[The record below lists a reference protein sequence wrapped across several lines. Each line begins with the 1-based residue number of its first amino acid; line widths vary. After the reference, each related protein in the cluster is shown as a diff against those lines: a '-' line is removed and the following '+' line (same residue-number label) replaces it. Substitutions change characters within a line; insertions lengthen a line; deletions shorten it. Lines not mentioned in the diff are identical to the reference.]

1 MVLLRNVLLL
11 AGALFLLTASSCKK
25 DENPTDVDS
34 TPITDDLFP
43 LTAGHQL
50 VFSGYLRDKTADTNM
65 VFQTGAFYQGRM
77 TVGPTTN
84 LTPDGSAGTVL
95 IDSSRVHPA
104 PIWVARNFV
113 IRKASTTGPYDFVTN
128 IGLFYRT
135 FGINRA
141 DSLRWVVLVRQD
153 LGIGT
158 EWSAFDSTWT
168 IATGSVRLEVVC
180 KVEGREML
188 SLGGQSFNAYKVVA
202 TRRVYL
208 GGASVPSVTGATAT
222 VWLEPN
228 IGIVKFIYNAD
239 GETPGFYREY
249 ASRNF

>member
-1 MVLLRNVLLL
+1 
-11 AGALFLLTASSCKK
+11 
-25 DENPTDVDS
+25 
-34 TPITDDLFP
+34 
-43 LTAGHQL
+43 
-50 VFSGYLRDKTADTNM
+50 
-65 VFQTGAFYQGRM
+65 
-77 TVGPTTN
+77 
-84 LTPDGSAGTVL
+84 
-95 IDSSRVHPA
+95 
-104 PIWVARNFV
+104 
-113 IRKASTTGPYDFVTN
+113 VTN